1 MPVRHAFTGFSER
14 AFDFYERLEDDNTRS
29 FWLTNKPIF
38 EAEVK
43 APMTALI
50 DTFPASFGTFHVFR
64 PNRDVRFSANKEP
77 YKTQHGAV
85 SETPGGSILYV
96 QFSAEGVMAAS
107 GAYMMSSEQLMRFR
121 AAVADETTG
130 PQLEAVIRSLTKKGL
145 DVSGGGYEPLKTAP
159 RGYAKDHPRIDLLRW
174 KGCIASERWPGRKVV
189 GTAELATHIQKAW
202 KRTQPLTDWL
212 DSHIGPN

>member
-1 MPVRHAFTGFSER
+1 MPIRSAFTGFSDR
-14 AFDFYERLEDDNTRS
+14 AFDFYERLEDDNSRS
-29 FWLTNKPIF
+29 FWLANKPVF
-38 EAEVK
+38 DAEVK
-43 APMTALI
+43 APMAALI
-50 DTFPASFGTFHVFR
+50 EEFPASLGTFHVFR

-85 SETPGGSILYV
+85 SETAGGSILYV

-107 GAYMMSSEQLMRFR
+107 GAYMMSTEQLTRFR
-121 AAVADETTG
+121 IAIANDESGLALQST
-130 PQLEAVIRSLTKKGL
+130 IRSLMKKGL
-145 DVSGGGYEPLKTAP
+145 TVSGGGFEPLKTAP

-174 KGCIASERWPGRKVV
+174 KGCIAAETWTNRKVV

-212 DSHIGPN
+212 DTHIGAN